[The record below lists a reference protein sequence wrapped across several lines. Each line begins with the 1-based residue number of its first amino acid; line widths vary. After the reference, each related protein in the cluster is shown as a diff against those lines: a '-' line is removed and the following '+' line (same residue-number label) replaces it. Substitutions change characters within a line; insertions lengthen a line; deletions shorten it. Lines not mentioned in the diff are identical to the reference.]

1 MTLEVWLAF
10 VAASAIMLL
19 IPGPTVLMVVGDALA
34 NRSRRN
40 GVPDKPGVR
49 SAPALGW
56 KPGVPSE
63 PALGWKPAVGVLGC
77 SAWGTV
83 AGVVMA
89 DATAMTLSLAGAGAL
104 LEASAAAFTFMK
116 TLGGLYLIYLGVK
129 SILSARGGAA
139 HAGNVLVGESSPT
152 MLARFGKAYAVT
164 VLNPKSILFFVAFVP
179 QFMSARASF
188 LAQSAILIATFTCL
202 SLMNSSMYSLTASL
216 IGGRLA
222 VASAQ
227 RKVSYAGGCALI
239 GAGALTLALRRS

>member
-40 GVPDKPGVR
+40 GAPDKPGVP

-56 KPGVPSE
+56 KADFGLS
-63 PALGWKPAVGVLGC
+63 GW

-104 LEASAAAFTFMK
+104 LEASATAFTFMK

-129 SILSARGGAA
+129 SILNARSSPA
-139 HAGNVLVGESSPT
+139 HAGNVLAGESAPT

-188 LAQSAILIATFTCL
+188 LAQSGILIATFTCL
-202 SLMNSSMYSLTASL
+202 SMLNSSMYSLTASL
-216 IGGRLA
+216 VGDRLA
-222 VASAQ
+222 SASAQ
-227 RKVSYAGGCALI
+227 RKVSYAGGCTLI
-239 GAGALTLALRRS
+239 GAGALTLAIRRS